1 MKRNWIKSIYIGLII
16 ISGILFFTYTIEKQS
31 SKLPQLFKGQVEKEY
46 IGIVSKKYIDQK
58 NHNNKTLIL
67 DRSGVI
73 MKTFWNADKSGFFE
87 YVNESDSIVKNSGSE
102 IINVYREGLHLKSF
116 RMYWNIN

>member
-16 ISGILFFTYTIEKQS
+16 IGGILFFTYTIEKQS

-102 IINVYREGLHLKSF
+102 IINVYREGLHLKFF